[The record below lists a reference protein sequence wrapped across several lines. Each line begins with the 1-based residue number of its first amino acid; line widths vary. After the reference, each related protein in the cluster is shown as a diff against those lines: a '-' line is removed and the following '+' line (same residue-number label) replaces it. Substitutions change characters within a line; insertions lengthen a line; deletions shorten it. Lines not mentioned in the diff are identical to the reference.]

1 MTEHYCFSTPLG
13 EWTVYARDGAL
24 VRLVFEKTEGGE
36 KTPLLTKAAD
46 QLAEYFAGRRK
57 EFDLPLNPEGTD
69 FQRKIWNALQKI
81 PFGETRSYKQPA
93 EMAGNGK
100 ACRAA
105 GGANNKNRCRFSF
118 PATASSA
125 PTGVRSVTEAV
136 SKSNNFCWSWKK
148 NAADCP
154 FLIAACRGFPA

>member
-36 KTPLLTKAAD
+36 KTPLLINWRNI
-46 QLAEYFAGRRK
+46 LPAGGKNLTCRLIRK
-57 EFDLPLNPEGTD
+57 ERIFSEKYGTPCKK
-69 FQRKIWNALQKI
+69 FLSAKPAATNNWRKW
-81 PFGETRSYKQPA
+81 PA
-93 EMAGNGK
+93 TAKPVG
-100 ACRAA
+100 RQAA
-105 GGANNKNRCRFSF
+105 PTTKTRCRFLF

>member
-57 EFDLPLNPEGTD
+57 EFDLPRACGPQRRQ
-69 FQRKIWNALQKI
+69 FQVPAL
-81 PFGETRSYKQPA
+81 P
-93 EMAGNGK
+93 
-100 ACRAA
+100 
-105 GGANNKNRCRFSF
+105 
-118 PATASSA
+118 
-125 PTGVRSVTEAV
+125 
-136 SKSNNFCWSWKK
+136 
-148 NAADCP
+148 
-154 FLIAACRGFPA
+154 

>member
-13 EWTVYARDGAL
+13 ERTVYARDGAL

-81 PFGETRSYKQPA
+81 PFGETRSYKQLA
-93 EMAGNGK
+93 EMAGSGK
-100 ACRAA
+100 ACR
-105 GGANNKNRCRFSF
+105 
-118 PATASSA
+118 
-125 PTGVRSVTEAV
+125 
-136 SKSNNFCWSWKK
+136 
-148 NAADCP
+148 
-154 FLIAACRGFPA
+154 

>member
-81 PFGETRSYKQPA
+81 PFGETRSYKQLA
-93 EMAGNGK
+93 EMEK
-100 ACRAA
+100 KCR
-105 GGANNKNRCRFSF
+105 
-118 PATASSA
+118 
-125 PTGVRSVTEAV
+125 
-136 SKSNNFCWSWKK
+136 
-148 NAADCP
+148 
-154 FLIAACRGFPA
+154 

>member
-13 EWTVYARDGAL
+13 EWTAYARDGAL
-24 VRLVFEKTEGGE
+24 VRLAFEKTEGGE

-81 PFGETRSYKQPA
+81 PFGETRSYKQLA

-105 GGANNKNRCRFSF
+105 GGANNKN
-118 PATASSA
+118 PL
-125 PTGVRSVTEAV
+125 

>member
-13 EWTVYARDGAL
+13 ERTVYARDGAL

-81 PFGETRSYKQPA
+81 PSAKPA
-93 EMAGNGK
+93 ATNNWRK
-100 ACRAA
+100 WPAA
-105 GGANNKNRCRFSF
+105 AKPVGQ
-118 PATASSA
+118 
-125 PTGVRSVTEAV
+125 
-136 SKSNNFCWSWKK
+136 
-148 NAADCP
+148 
-154 FLIAACRGFPA
+154 

>member
-81 PFGETRSYKQPA
+81 PFGETRSYKQLA

-105 GGANNKNRCRFSF
+105 GGANNKNPLPVFIPCHRVI
-118 PATASSA
+118 A
-125 PTGVRSVTEAV
+125 PTESGRLRRRSQNQTISAGAG
-136 SKSNNFCWSWKK
+136 KK